1 MTMLY
6 KTFMTI
12 GMLLCCLY
20 FDANLLAQEED
31 KPELEFEAYLNMNN
45 GALEVTWPTCLE
57 NSVLTLLDQK
67 LRPLS
72 VASICRQSGLID
84 VSNFVNQLAY
94 IKVEHYT
101 GVGIKP
107 VERRAGGTTTSAM
120 KHLLERKATVTL
132 NTYPNPTKGMVVLEG
147 AETLKDALISVMD
160 VHGRILHTQTCQQEQ
175 AKVDLSEFAN
185 GVYFVRIEQGSKA
198 GIQRIVKD

>member
-20 FDANLLAQEED
+20 FDAHLLAQED
-31 KPELEFEAYLNMNN
+31 KPELEFDAYLNVNN

-67 LRPLS
+67 LRPLK
-72 VASICRQSGLID
+72 VASICRESGSID

-94 IKVEHYT
+94 IRVEHYT
-101 GVGIKP
+101 GTGIKP
-107 VERRAGGTTTSAM
+107 VERRAGSATTSAM
-120 KHLLERKATVTL
+120 KHLLENKVTL
-132 NTYPNPTKGMVVLEG
+132 TLTTYPNPTKGMVVLEG
-147 AETLKDALISVMD
+147 EKSLKNALISVMD
-160 VHGRILHTQTCQQEQ
+160 IHGRILRTQVCQADQ
-175 AKVDLSEFAN
+175 AKVDLSELAK

-198 GIQRIVKD
+198 GVQRIVKD